1 MGASLGVLE
10 EVLGRCGVGFTWR
23 GYTLRCARSRES
35 RRNRTSIG
43 FAPVRL
49 ARLDSCHASES
60 SKNSLRRTDDNILSH
75 TQCEPH
81 PSALRSDAM
90 FAVARAIPPVRTVS
104 SRQTR
109 PDAARSRRVR
119 SNAHGNATCALS
131 RAGDDEGR
139 IVGAGARSASALL
152 SAAFAANSVLQ
163 PGIASAFGSEIALS
177 DVKYEPTECP
187 ANQYMPNKK
196 NTVCLK
202 FTATADNSQR
212 RNVEAANIFGF
223 IDDQQNNSAATVN
236 PTGGSRTVLSGLD
249 APIPAGR
256 SQVSFIVTVFKDSL
270 DLGPLKLRGFKAEPS
285 LSDVEK
291 RFKPFDE
298 CEMDP
303 ETPGCA
309 GSF

>member
-1 MGASLGVLE
+1 M
-10 EVLGRCGVGFTWR
+10 
-23 GYTLRCARSRES
+23 
-35 RRNRTSIG
+35 
-43 FAPVRL
+43 
-49 ARLDSCHASES
+49 
-60 SKNSLRRTDDNILSH
+60 RRTDDNILSH
-75 TQCEPH
+75 TQREPH

-90 FAVARAIPPVRTVS
+90 FAVARHIPPVRTVS

-109 PDAARSRRVR
+109 ADATRSRRVR

-139 IVGAGARSASALL
+139 VVGAGARAASALL

-249 APIPAGR
+249 APVPAGR

>member
-1 MGASLGVLE
+1 M
-10 EVLGRCGVGFTWR
+10 R
-23 GYTLRCARSRES
+23 GW
-35 RRNRTSIG
+35 IH
-43 FAPVRL
+43 L
-49 ARLDSCHASES
+49 ARLHAAVCAVAREQTKPDIDGFRAGKTGEVGLLPASES

-90 FAVARAIPPVRTVS
+90 FAVARHIPPVRTVS

-109 PDAARSRRVR
+109 ADATRSRRVR
-119 SNAHGNATCALS
+119 SDAHGKATCALS

-139 IVGAGARSASALL
+139 VVGAGARAASALL

-163 PGIASAFGSEIALS
+163 PGIAFAFGSEIALS

-202 FTATADNSQR
+202 FTATADNAQR

>member
-1 MGASLGVLE
+1 M
-10 EVLGRCGVGFTWR
+10 
-23 GYTLRCARSRES
+23 
-35 RRNRTSIG
+35 I
-43 FAPVRL
+43 
-49 ARLDSCHASES
+49 
-60 SKNSLRRTDDNILSH
+60 NIVITADTSH

-81 PSALRSDAM
+81 PSALRFDAM

-109 PDAARSRRVR
+109 ADATRSRGVR

-131 RAGDDEGR
+131 WAVDDEGCHR
-139 IVGAGARSASALL
+139 VVGARARAASALL

-249 APIPAGR
+249 APIPAGK